1 MDTRTQACHNMETSR
16 KIVKAFSLLIDNNAN
31 YVPEWKDAAWELLD
45 YVSHMINL
53 YGAHQLGHFPALV
66 SYEAIEWYAA
76 YYLGDECYK
85 AAEYF
90 VSSICY
96 DVFNCYSQVV
106 PLVALSHMTKAATN
120 GVVVSQQEYPDV
132 QLNDLLDTINAH
144 NEQLTHV
151 GFQIRSRTTEPLPV
165 PRTPPGAPPP
175 VTPVLPRADP
185 DVARETPIIKNML
198 SMAAAVPVGPQR
210 DFRSGTMI
218 AYAASK
224 LPFYLRDQQHHNVV
238 GCVVSKIAECW
249 AVRERVD
256 TAGAPALDA
265 SLAVALGHIAPGDH
279 PAGFDE
285 WVISTATLVDRRRE
299 QGGADR
305 AGPDHSR
312 WRGAHGLD
320 GGDASG
326 HSGGGRAEHTDTA
339 VGAQDH
345 LPRRRT
351 RRPLR
356 AHADRAPDTGD
367 LRGSGDRP
375 VLYRGVGA
383 PDRPADRG

>member
-53 YGAHQLGHFPALV
+53 YCAHQLGHFPALV

-151 GFQIRSRTTEPLPV
+151 GFQIRSRTT
-165 PRTPPGAPPP
+165 
-175 VTPVLPRADP
+175 
-185 DVARETPIIKNML
+185 
-198 SMAAAVPVGPQR
+198 
-210 DFRSGTMI
+210 
-218 AYAASK
+218 
-224 LPFYLRDQQHHNVV
+224 
-238 GCVVSKIAECW
+238 
-249 AVRERVD
+249 
-256 TAGAPALDA
+256 
-265 SLAVALGHIAPGDH
+265 
-279 PAGFDE
+279 
-285 WVISTATLVDRRRE
+285 
-299 QGGADR
+299 
-305 AGPDHSR
+305 
-312 WRGAHGLD
+312 
-320 GGDASG
+320 
-326 HSGGGRAEHTDTA
+326 
-339 VGAQDH
+339 
-345 LPRRRT
+345 
-351 RRPLR
+351 
-356 AHADRAPDTGD
+356 
-367 LRGSGDRP
+367 
-375 VLYRGVGA
+375 
-383 PDRPADRG
+383 